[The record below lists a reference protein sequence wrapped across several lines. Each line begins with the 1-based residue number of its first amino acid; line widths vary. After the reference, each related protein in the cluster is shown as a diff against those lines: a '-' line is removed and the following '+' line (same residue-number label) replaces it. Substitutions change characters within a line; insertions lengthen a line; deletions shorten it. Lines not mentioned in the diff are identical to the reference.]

1 MGGRRPLCLLFWS
14 LDGLVV
20 VPEAMSKIAQQ
31 VKQDEFEHVT
41 LEIEFGKDDC
51 RLRKVAMR
59 SCHNGRLAYKKG
71 RCKMKRKLWIPG
83 IFLGVIA
90 LLVSISVLFVSLPT
104 ERALAQNESQQLR
117 TIEVS
122 GVGQVEVA
130 PDKAVVRLGVQT
142 EADTAEA
149 ALTENSEKMTA
160 VISATVEMGIEEAD
174 IQTQGLS
181 LQPIYAS
188 TSESTPNTNS
198 PELTGYRAQNVVQI
212 TVNDLSQLG
221 ELLDTAVSVGGN
233 TIDGIQFE
241 VSDRTARET
250 EARAAAM
257 QDAQQKAEQLAQLA
271 GAELGLVHTIRE
283 TGSTSPVITPYTR
296 EQSLAA
302 TVPIQ
307 PGAQSIQTS
316 VQVVWEIE

>member
-1 MGGRRPLCLLFWS
+1 M
-14 LDGLVV
+14 
-20 VPEAMSKIAQQ
+20 Q
-31 VKQDEFEHVT
+31 
-41 LEIEFGKDDC
+41 
-51 RLRKVAMR
+51 
-59 SCHNGRLAYKKG
+59 SCHNGRLAHKKG
-71 RCKMKRKLWIPG
+71 RYKMKRKLWIPG
-83 IFLGVIA
+83 IVIGVIA
-90 LLVSISVLFVSLPT
+90 LLVSMSVLFVSSPT
-104 ERALAQNESQQLR
+104 ERAMAQNESQQLR

-188 TSESTPNTNS
+188 TSESTTNTNS
-198 PELTGYRAQNVVQI
+198 PELTGYRAQNGVQI
-212 TVNDLSQLG
+212 TVNDLSRLG
-221 ELLDTAVSVGGN
+221 ELLDTAVSAGGN

-271 GAELGLVHTIRE
+271 GAELGSVHTIRE
-283 TGSTSPVITPYTR
+283 TGSTSPLTAPYTR

-302 TVPIQ
+302 AVPIQ
-307 PGAQSIQTS
+307 PGTQSIQTS